1 MKLTTLAF
9 ATFAAFATAASG
21 ASLTIDNITTG
32 GGSDLALLDNAG
44 NGIVADNGAFIAVY
58 VFPGGAPAD
67 ALALQANGSNGLLAS
82 IGLSAG
88 NVFAPG
94 AFFTQVGFA
103 NPGPANGAGA
113 LDGQNLFLVIGNNT
127 DAATSTEL
135 ALISTGVSTN
145 GSDNPLPNDLAFA
158 LTGSSSVMIGEVGA
172 ITLDW
177 TNANGEAAYNT
188 AALRLAAVPEP
199 SSSLLFGL
207 AGLALF
213 IRRKR

>member
-9 ATFAAFATAASG
+9 ATLAAFATAASG

-32 GGSDLALLDNAG
+32 GGGDLALLDNAG
-44 NGIVADNGAFIAVY
+44 NGIVADSGAFVAVY

-67 ALALQANGSNGLLAS
+67 FAALQANGNNGLLAS
-82 IGLSAG
+82 IGLGAG

-103 NPGPANGAGA
+103 NPGPAGGAGA

-127 DAATSTEL
+127 DAATSDQL
-135 ALISTGVSTN
+135 ALISTGVSTS
-145 GSDNPLPNDLAFA
+145 GSDNPLPNDLSFS
-158 LTGSSSVMIGEVGA
+158 LTGSSALLIGEMGSV
-172 ITLDW
+172 TVDW
-177 TNANGEAAYNT
+177 TNANGDAAYNT
-188 AALRLAAVPEP
+188 AGLRLAAVPEP

>member
-21 ASLTIDNITTG
+21 ASLQVDNILTG

-44 NGIVADNGAFIAVY
+44 NGLVADAGAFIAVY

-67 ALALQANGSNGLLAS
+67 FAALQANGANGLLAS
-82 IGLSAG
+82 IGLVGG
-88 NVFAPG
+88 NTPTGG
-94 AFFTQVGFA
+94 ALFTQLDFA
-103 NPGPANGAGA
+103 NAGPPNGPGA

-127 DAATSTEL
+127 DAATSDQL
-135 ALISTGVSTN
+135 ALISTGIATA
-145 GSDNPLPNDLAFA
+145 GSDVPIPNSLAYS
-158 LTGSSSVMIGEVGA
+158 LTGASNVLIGEVGPTT
-172 ITLDW
+172 IDW
-177 TNANGEAAYNT
+177 TNANGDAAYNT
-188 AALRLAAVPEP
+188 AGLRLAAIPEP